1 MVAVVLPVSPN
12 GSVTVSR
19 IRYVPAIEKVLLVIP
34 RVDVLPSGKSQKY
47 VKGLFCG
54 SVEVDASKVTARGGV
69 PEAGKLFM
77 IAVGAVLASALVAIV
92 N

>member
-1 MVAVVLPVSPN
+1 
-12 GSVTVSR
+12 
-19 IRYVPAIEKVLLVIP
+19 
-34 RVDVLPSGKSQKY
+34 
-47 VKGLFCG
+47 LFCG